1 MALVRWNPLSDIT
14 TLHNRVNRLFDE
26 LMRSNDG
33 NATTMW
39 SPAADIFETQDAMV
53 LKLEVPGV
61 DRNNIDLQIEN
72 NVLTVRG
79 ERKFEQ
85 ETKSDNY
92 HRVERSY
99 GTFSRSF
106 ALPVIVDQEKVT
118 ADYKDGV
125 LKISLPKKEQAKAK
139 RIEIAA

>member
-1 MALVRWNPLSDIT
+1 MALVRWNPLSDMT

-61 DRNNIDLQIEN
+61 DRNHIDLQIEN

-85 ETKSDNY
+85 EAKSDNY

-106 ALPVIVDQEKVT
+106 ALPVIVDQEKVR